1 MAKVE
6 LHEVEERLNFWGF
19 PHEHWHLG
27 TIGNFP
33 LDLNPRTLI
42 VTWITMLLVALFA
55 VAATR
60 NMDMK
65 RPNKLQVMFEMIYN
79 FVKGLVH
86 DQIHDPVKAM
96 SFLGIALTYFI
107 FILFSNLLG
116 LVPTLTS
123 PTADLNTT
131 VGLAVCTF
139 ILFQYYG
146 IRYKGGKHFKHYCE
160 PYVPFLPLNIVE
172 DLVKPVTLSFRLY
185 GNIYAGE
192 VLLLVILGLMPAV
205 VDFAGGFIIPVV
217 WLAYSIFVGC
227 IQAFIFTMLSTVYVG
242 QKVSEEH

>member
-33 LDLNPRTLI
+33 LDLNPRTII
-42 VTWITMLLVALFA
+42 VTWITMILVALFA

-65 RPNKLQVMFEMIYN
+65 RPNKLQVVIEMIYD

-131 VGLAVCTF
+131 VGLAICTF

-146 IRYKGGKHFKHYCE
+146 IRYRGGKHFKHYLE
-160 PYVPFLPLNIVE
+160 PYWFFLPINIVE
-172 DLVKPVTLSFRLY
+172 DLSKPVTLSFRLY

-192 VLLLVILGLMPAV
+192 VLILVILGLLPVV
-205 VDFAGGFIIPVV
+205 VDFAGGFIVPVV
-217 WLAYSIFVGC
+217 WLGYSIFVGC
-227 IQAFIFTMLSTVYVG
+227 IQAFIFTMLSIVYVG
-242 QKVSEEH
+242 QKVAEDH